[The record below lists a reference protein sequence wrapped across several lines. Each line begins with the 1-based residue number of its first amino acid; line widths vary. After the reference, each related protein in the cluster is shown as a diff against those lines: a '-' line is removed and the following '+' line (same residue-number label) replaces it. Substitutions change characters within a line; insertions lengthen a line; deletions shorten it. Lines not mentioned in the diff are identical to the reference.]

1 MLKSKL
7 IKNVYCIFV
16 LYNKDKKGAINSMRK
31 ENNLGTD
38 EMWGL
43 VLRLAIPAM
52 LAQFINV
59 LYSIVDR
66 IFIGN
71 IPGIGATA
79 LAGVGICGPIV
90 TLITSFSMWVGIG
103 GSPLM
108 SIKMGENDLKEAH
121 RIMANCFFMMVM
133 MGIVISILVILFRQP
148 LLMLFGASTVTFPYA
163 DTYMTI
169 YAAGSIFAIVS
180 MGMNIFIICQGYSK
194 IAMFSVIVGAVCN
207 MVLDP
212 VFIFGFDMGVAGAAI
227 ATVLAQM
234 VSCAFVLLFLFG
246 HRPPVRITFGQYDKK
261 LMGKVLITGLS
272 PFIIVALDS
281 GLIIA
286 MNIVLQHYGG
296 PGYGDQLVTCHTIAQ
311 SFFLMVTLPMGGMTG
326 ATQPILGFNYG
337 ACQMERVKDGEKKT
351 GMVCIVFTI
360 IMMLAAHTIS
370 PYFVRL
376 FTNDA
381 FYMDLSVKAIKIM
394 TLMIIPLAIQYTIV
408 DGFTALSAVRYSIS
422 LSTFRKMLYF
432 GCMIVFPL
440 IWGIEN
446 VFFAEPFVDLISS
459 VVSMCIYLKC
469 MNGILQKRVELF
481 SKIK

>member
-1 MLKSKL
+1 
-7 IKNVYCIFV
+7 
-16 LYNKDKKGAINSMRK
+16 MRK
-31 ENNLGTD
+31 ENDLRND
-38 EMWGL
+38 AMWGL

-71 IPGIGATA
+71 IPEIGAIA

-90 TLITSFSMWVGIG
+90 TLITSFSIWVGIG

-108 SIKMGENDLKEAH
+108 SIRMGEDDLNEAR

-133 MGIVISILVILFRQP
+133 MGIAITALVILFRQP
-148 LLMLFGASTVTFPYA
+148 LLMLFGASEVTFPYA
-163 DTYMTI
+163 NTYMTI

-180 MGMNIFIICQGYSK
+180 MGMNVFIICQGFSK
-194 IAMFSVIVGAVCN
+194 IAMLSVVVGAVSN
-207 MVLDP
+207 IVLDP

-227 ATVLAQM
+227 ATVIAQM
-234 VSCAFVLLFLFG
+234 VSCAFVLIFLFSK
-246 HRPPVRITFGQYDKK
+246 RPPVRITFGQYDVR
-261 LMGKVLITGLS
+261 LMVRVLVIGLS

-286 MNIVLQHYGG
+286 MNMVLQNFGG
-296 PGYGDQLVTCHTIAQ
+296 TGYGDQLVTCNTIAQ
-311 SFFLMVTLPMGGMTG
+311 SFFLMITLPMGGMTG

-337 ACQMERVKDGEKKT
+337 AGQMERVKDGQKKT
-351 GMVCIVFTI
+351 LIVCLVFTS

-381 FYMDLSVKAIKIM
+381 FYMELSIKIIKIM
-394 TLMIIPLAIQYTIV
+394 TIMILPLAVQYTIV
-408 DGFTALSAVRYSIS
+408 DGFTGLSAVKYAIT
-422 LSTFRKMLYF
+422 LSTFRKALYF
-432 GCMIVFPL
+432 GCMILFPL
-440 IWGIEN
+440 FWGIEN
-446 VFFAEPFVDLISS
+446 VFFAEPVVDLISA
-459 VVSMCIYLKC
+459 VVSACVYAKC
-469 MNGILQKRVELF
+469 MNGLLQKRKETI
-481 SKIK
+481 SQAKA

>member
-1 MLKSKL
+1 MK
-7 IKNVYCIFV
+7 
-16 LYNKDKKGAINSMRK
+16 K
-31 ENNLGTD
+31 ENDLGAD

-43 VLRLAIPAM
+43 VLRLTIPAM

-71 IPGIGATA
+71 IPQIGATA

-108 SIKMGENDLKEAH
+108 SIKMGENNIKEAH

-133 MGIVISILVILFRQP
+133 MGILISTLVILFRQP
-148 LLMLFGASTVTFPYA
+148 LLMLFGASDMTFPYA

-169 YAAGSIFAIVS
+169 YAMGSIFAIVS
-180 MGMNIFIICQGYSK
+180 MGMNTFIICQGYSK
-194 IAMFSVIVGAVCN
+194 IAMFSVIIGAVCN

-212 VFIFGFDMGVAGAAI
+212 VFIFGFDMGVSGAAI
-227 ATVLAQM
+227 ATVIAQM
-234 VSCAFVLLFLFG
+234 VSCGFVLLFLFG
-246 HRPPVRITFGQYDKK
+246 NHPPVRITFGQYDIK
-261 LMGKVLITGLS
+261 LMGKILVTGLS

-286 MNIVLQHYGG
+286 MNMVLQHYGG
-296 PGYGDQLVTCHTIAQ
+296 IGYGDQLVTCHTIAQ

-337 ACQMERVKDGEKKT
+337 ACQTERVKDGQKKT
-351 GMVCIVFTI
+351 LMVCIVFTVV
-360 IMMLAAHTIS
+360 MMLAAHTLS

-376 FTNDA
+376 FTNDV

-394 TLMIIPLAIQYTIV
+394 TLMIVPLAVQYTIV
-408 DGFTALSAVRYSIS
+408 DGFTGLSAVKYAITLSI
-422 LSTFRKMLYF
+422 FRKMLYF

-440 IWGIEN
+440 LWGIEN

-459 VVSMCIYLKC
+459 MVSVCIYYKC
-469 MNGILQKRVELF
+469 MNKILQRRMYVYVE
-481 SKIK
+481 K